1 MSWTD
6 ERVEHLLLLNGKGL
20 TASQI
25 AKEIGG
31 VSRNAVIG
39 KLTRLGVGMANGRV
53 IRSDEEARA
62 HRLSLQRKRRAGQ
75 PRIQSIR
82 AKIKAS
88 PETILEFSQDD
99 VTQLTSD
106 QKAVAVTFLDL
117 QPHQCKWP
125 YGDPRSPDF
134 VYCGH
139 DREEGGPYCPTHAAI
154 ACNKPT
160 KTDTFKPI
168 GEAAAAVVD
177 QLRKRTWGYAR

>member
-6 ERVEHLLLLNGKGL
+6 DRVDHLLLLNAKGL
-20 TASQI
+20 SASQI
-25 AKEIGG
+25 ASEIGG
-31 VSRNAVIG
+31 ISRNAVIG
-39 KLTRLGVGMANGRV
+39 KLSRLGIGMASGRV
-53 IRSDEEARA
+53 VRGPEEAKAR
-62 HRLSLQRKRRAGQ
+62 RLSLQQKRRENQ

-82 AKIKAS
+82 ARLKVS

-99 VTQLTSD
+99 VAQLTPE
-106 QKAVAVTFLDL
+106 QKAAAVTFLDL

-139 DREEGGPYCPTHAAI
+139 DREEDGPYCATHAAI